1 MFTRL
6 QWRIAA
12 NYVGLIALV
21 LLALG
26 IYLTGFL
33 RSQQLS
39 SLESQLDRQAR
50 LVANDAQH
58 VLTTGGPAQLDPLAK
73 QLGRDSGARIT
84 LIAPDGTVLG
94 DSDHDPATMDNHAT
108 RPEVA
113 QALHQGAGES
123 RRYSVTLEEDLLYV
137 AVPIT
142 RDGTTL
148 GVARVALPVSQ
159 IQAASNRLVAIVATA
174 LIVAALLAVI
184 LAVIVA
190 RVTTGRVQALTAHA
204 RQLADGDLERAI
216 PVQGRDEVSQLAGAF
231 NEMASEIRDHV
242 QAVEDQRERLAAVLS
257 HMADGV
263 IIAGRDGVV
272 QLMNPAA
279 SRLLQLPPA
288 RAEGR
293 SVMAIVQD
301 HELAELAG
309 TAIAGDAAA
318 ERPRLIE
325 LGAHG
330 QQRSIQAM
338 ASRIPG
344 SEDGGSRVLLMLQDV
359 TELRRAETMRREIA
373 ANISHELRTPV
384 AALKALVETLEDG
397 ALEDPEVARDFL
409 GRMHVEVDG
418 LAQLV
423 EELLELSRIE
433 SGRVSLRLQSADL
446 GSVVVAAAE
455 RLRPQAERLGVGFT
469 VQEPGELS
477 LARIDPE
484 RIQQVVINLV
494 HNAVKFTPPG
504 GHITVSVERR
514 EDELLV
520 SVADN
525 GVGIAPD
532 ALPRLFERF
541 YKADKARAGGGT
553 GLGLAIAKHLVQAHG
568 GRIWAESPGEGRGST
583 FAFAIPVTGTS
594 RAG

>member
-12 NYVGLIALV
+12 SYVGLFALV

-33 RSQQLS
+33 RSQQLNT
-39 SLESQLDRQAR
+39 LESQLERQAR
-50 LVANDAQH
+50 LIAHDAQN
-58 VLTTGGPAQLDPLAK
+58 VLATGGPAQLDLLAK
-73 QLGRDSGARIT
+73 QLGRDSGVRIT
-84 LIAPDGTVLG
+84 LIAPDGTVFG
-94 DSDHDPATMDNHAT
+94 DSDLDPATMDNHAT

-113 QALHQGAGES
+113 QALGQGAGES

-159 IQAASNRLVAIVATA
+159 IQAASNRVVASVATA
-174 LIVAALLAVI
+174 LVVAALLAVI

-190 RVTTGRVQALTAHA
+190 RVTTRRIQALTVLA
-204 RQLADGDLERAI
+204 RQLADGDLDRTI

-231 NEMASEIRDHV
+231 NEMASELRDHV

-257 HMADGV
+257 HMGDGV
-263 IIAGRDGVV
+263 IIMGRDGVV
-272 QLMNPAA
+272 QLINPAA

-309 TAIAGDAAA
+309 EAMAGSVIA

-330 QQRSIQAM
+330 QQRAIQAM

-344 SEDGGSRVLLMLQDV
+344 GEDGGQRVLLMLQDV
-359 TELRRAETMRREIA
+359 TGLRRAETMRREIA

-397 ALEDPEVARDFL
+397 ALEDPEAARDFL
-409 GRMHVEVDG
+409 SRMHVEVDG

-433 SGRVSLRLQSADL
+433 SGQVSPRLQTADL
-446 GSVVVAAAE
+446 GSAVVTAAE
-455 RLRPQAERLGVGFT
+455 RLRPQAERQGLQLT
-469 VQEPGELS
+469 VQASDGLPLV
-477 LARIDPE
+477 RIDPE
-484 RIQQVVINLV
+484 RIQHVVINLV

-504 GHITVSVERR
+504 GHIAVNVEQRG
-514 EDELLV
+514 DEVLV
-520 SVADN
+520 SVADD

-532 ALPRLFERF
+532 TLPRLFERF

-568 GRIWAESPGEGRGST
+568 GRIWAESPGAGWGAT
-583 FAFAIPVTGTS
+583 FTFAIPVTTPV
-594 RAG
+594 RDM

>member
-12 NYVGLIALV
+12 SYVGLIALV

-50 LVANDAQH
+50 LVANDAQN
-58 VLTTGGPAQLDPLAK
+58 VLTAGGPAQLDPLAK

-84 LIAPDGTVLG
+84 FIAPDGTVLG

-108 RPEVA
+108 RPEVV
-113 QALHQGAGES
+113 QALRQGTGES

-137 AVPIT
+137 AAPIT
-142 RDGTTL
+142 RGGTTL

-174 LIVAALLAVI
+174 LIVAALLAVV
-184 LAVIVA
+184 LAVVVA
-190 RVTTGRVQALTAHA
+190 RVTTGRVQALTAYA
-204 RQLADGDLERAI
+204 RQLADGDLERLI
-216 PVQGRDEVSQLAGAF
+216 PVKGRDEVSQLAGAF

-263 IIAGRDGVV
+263 IIVGRDGVV

-279 SRLLQLPPA
+279 SRLLRVSPA

-301 HELAELAG
+301 HELAALAG
-309 TAIAGDAAA
+309 AAITGDTDV

-325 LGAHG
+325 LGPHG
-330 QQRSIQAM
+330 QRRAIQAM

-359 TELRRAETMRREIA
+359 TELRRAEIMRREIGV
-373 ANISHELRTPV
+373 NISHELRTPV

-409 GRMHVEVDG
+409 SRMHVEVDG
-418 LAQLV
+418 LAQLI

-433 SGRVSLRLQSADL
+433 SGQVSPRLKSADL
-446 GSVVVAAAE
+446 GSVVVSAAE
-455 RLRPQAERLGVGFT
+455 RLRPQAERLGVSLT
-469 VQEPGELS
+469 VHAPDDLP
-477 LARIDPE
+477 LVRIDPE

-504 GHITVSVERR
+504 GHIAVSVEHQG
-514 EDELLV
+514 EEITA
-520 SVADN
+520 SVTDN
-525 GVGIAPD
+525 GVGIAPA

-583 FAFAIPVTGTS
+583 FTFAIPVTASS
-594 RAG
+594 RDG

>member
-6 QWRIAA
+6 HWRIAA
-12 NYVGLIALV
+12 SYVGLIALV

-26 IYLTGFL
+26 IYLTEYL
-33 RSQQLS
+33 QSQQLS
-39 SLESQLDRQAR
+39 ALESQLERQAR
-50 LVANDAQH
+50 LVANDAQT
-58 VLTTGGPAQLDPLAK
+58 VLTAGGPAQLDPLAK
-73 QLGRDSGARIT
+73 RLGREIEARIT

-113 QALHQGAGES
+113 QALRQGTGES

-184 LAVIVA
+184 LAVVVA
-190 RVTTGRVQALTAHA
+190 RVTTGRVQALTSLA
-204 RQLADGDLERAI
+204 RQLADGNLDRAI
-216 PVQGRDEVSQLAGAF
+216 PVEGRDEVSQLAGAF
-231 NEMASEIRDHV
+231 NEMASELRDHV

-257 HMADGV
+257 YMGDGV

-272 QLMNPAA
+272 QLINPAA
-279 SRLLQLPPA
+279 SRLLQLPPT

-309 TAIAGDAAA
+309 EAMVGDAVA

-330 QQRSIQAM
+330 QRRAIQAM

-344 SEDGGSRVLLMLQDV
+344 GEDGGQRVLLMLHDV

-409 GRMHVEVDG
+409 SRMHVEVDG

-433 SGRVSLRLQSADL
+433 SGQVALRLKSADL
-446 GSVVVAAAE
+446 GSVVVTAAE
-455 RLRPQAERLGVGFT
+455 RLRPQSERLGVSFT
-469 VQEPGELS
+469 VHAPGDLPPV
-477 LARIDPE
+477 RIDPD

-504 GHITVSVERR
+504 GHIAVTVEHRGNEIV
-514 EDELLV
+514 V

-532 ALPRLFERF
+532 ALQRLFERF
-541 YKADKARAGGGT
+541 YKADKARTGGGT
-553 GLGLAIAKHLVQAHG
+553 GLGLAIAKHLVQVHG
-568 GRIWAESPGEGRGST
+568 GRIWAESPGEGQGAT
-583 FAFAIPVTGTS
+583 FTFAIPVMAPSTGV
-594 RAG
+594 

>member
-12 NYVGLIALV
+12 SYVGLIALV
-21 LLALG
+21 LLSLG

-39 SLESQLDRQAR
+39 SLESQLERQAR
-50 LVANDAQH
+50 LVANDAQN
-58 VLTTGGPAQLDPLAK
+58 VLATGGPAQLDSLAK
-73 QLGRDSGARIT
+73 QLGRDGGARVT

-108 RPEVA
+108 RPEVG
-113 QALHQGAGES
+113 QALRQGTGES

-159 IQAASNRLVAIVATA
+159 IQAASNRVVTIVLTA

-184 LAVIVA
+184 LAMVVA
-190 RVTTGRVQALTAHA
+190 RVTTGRIQALTTLA
-204 RQLADGDLERAI
+204 RQLADGDLTRAI
-216 PVQGRDEVSQLAGAF
+216 PVEGRDEVSQLAGAF
-231 NEMASEIRDHV
+231 NEMASELRDHIE
-242 QAVEDQRERLAAVLS
+242 AVEEQRERLAAVLS

-263 IIAGRDGVV
+263 IITGRDGVV
-272 QLMNPAA
+272 QLINPAA
-279 SRLLQLPPA
+279 SSLLQLSPA
-288 RAEGR
+288 RSEGH
-293 SVMAIVQD
+293 SVLTLVQD
-301 HELAELAG
+301 HELAEIVGKAM
-309 TAIAGDAAA
+309 AGDVAA

-325 LGAHG
+325 LGAHS
-330 QQRSIQAM
+330 QRRAIQAM

-344 SEDGGSRVLLMLQDV
+344 SEDGSSRVLLMLQDV

-397 ALEDPEVARDFL
+397 ALEDPEVSRDFL

-433 SGRVSLRLQSADL
+433 SGQVSPRLQSADL
-446 GSVVVAAAE
+446 GSVVVNAAE

-469 VQEPGELS
+469 VRSSAELPMVW
-477 LARIDPE
+477 IDSD

-504 GHITVSVERR
+504 GHVSVTVEQRG
-514 EDELLV
+514 DEIVV
-520 SVADN
+520 SVADT
-525 GVGIAPD
+525 GMGITPG

-568 GRIWAESPGEGRGST
+568 GRIWVESPGEGRGAT
-583 FAFAIPVTGTS
+583 FTFVIPVMAPS
-594 RAG
+594 RDM

>member
-12 NYVGLIALV
+12 SYVGLIALV

-113 QALHQGAGES
+113 QALRQGAGES

-190 RVTTGRVQALTAHA
+190 RVTTGRIQALTAHA
-204 RQLADGDLERAI
+204 RQLADGDLERTI

-231 NEMASEIRDHV
+231 NEMASEIRDHI

-279 SRLLQLPPA
+279 SRLLQLPPS

-293 SVMAIVQD
+293 SVMTIVQD

-309 TAIAGDAAA
+309 AAIAGDAAA

-330 QQRSIQAM
+330 QRRAIQAM

-344 SEDGGSRVLLMLQDV
+344 SDDGGSRVLLMLQDV

-433 SGRVSLRLQSADL
+433 SGQVSLRLQPADL

-469 VQEPGELS
+469 VQEPGELP
-477 LARIDPE
+477 LVRIDPE

-504 GHITVSVERR
+504 GYITVSTEQR
-514 EDELLV
+514 EDEILV
-520 SVADN
+520 SVTDTGA
-525 GVGIAPD
+525 GIAPD

-568 GRIWAESPGEGRGST
+568 GRIWAESPGEGRGAT
-583 FAFAIPVTGTS
+583 FTFAIPVVGTS

>member
-12 NYVGLIALV
+12 SYVGLIALV

-58 VLTTGGPAQLDPLAK
+58 VLTTGGPAPLDPLAK

-113 QALHQGAGES
+113 QALRQGTGES

-148 GVARVALPVSQ
+148 GGARVALPVSQ

-190 RVTTGRVQALTAHA
+190 RVTTGRIQALTAHA
-204 RQLADGDLERAI
+204 RQLADGDLERTI

-279 SRLLQLPPA
+279 SRLLQVPLA

-293 SVMAIVQD
+293 SVMTIVQD

-309 TAIAGDAAA
+309 EAIAGDAAA

-330 QQRSIQAM
+330 QKRAIQAM

-397 ALEDPEVARDFL
+397 ALDDPEVARDFL

-433 SGRVSLRLQSADL
+433 SGQVSLRLQSADL

-469 VQEPGELS
+469 VQEPGELP
-477 LARIDPE
+477 LVRIDPE

-504 GHITVSVERR
+504 GHVTVSVEQR
-514 EDELLV
+514 EDEILV

-525 GVGIAPD
+525 GAGIAPD

-568 GRIWAESPGEGRGST
+568 GRIWAESPGERRGST
-583 FAFAIPVTGTS
+583 FTFAIPAAGAS
-594 RAG
+594 RGG

>member
-1 MFTRL
+1 MFSRL

-12 NYVGLIALV
+12 SYVGLIALV
-21 LLALG
+21 LLSLG

-94 DSDHDPATMDNHAT
+94 DSKHDPATMDNHAT

-113 QALHQGAGES
+113 QALRQGTGES

-142 RDGTTL
+142 RDGTML
-148 GVARVALPVSQ
+148 GVARVAVPVSQ

-190 RVTTGRVQALTAHA
+190 RVTTGRIQALTAHA
-204 RQLADGDLERAI
+204 RQLADGDLERSFS
-216 PVQGRDEVSQLAGAF
+216 VQGRDEVSQLAGAF
-231 NEMASEIRDHV
+231 NEMASEVRDHI

-263 IIAGRDGVV
+263 IIVGRDGVV

-279 SRLLQLPPA
+279 SRLLQVPPS

-293 SVMAIVQD
+293 SVMTLVQD

-309 TAIAGDAAA
+309 AAIAGDTAA

-330 QQRSIQAM
+330 RRRAIQAM

-344 SEDGGSRVLLMLQDV
+344 GEDGGSRVLLMLQDV

-433 SGRVSLRLQSADL
+433 SGQVSLRLQSADL

-455 RLRPQAERLGVGFT
+455 RLRPQAERLGVDFA
-469 VQEPGELS
+469 VQEPGELP
-477 LARIDPE
+477 LVRIDPE

-504 GHITVSVERR
+504 GNITVSVEQR
-514 EDELLV
+514 EDEILV

-525 GVGIAPD
+525 GVGISPD

-568 GRIWAESPGEGRGST
+568 GRIWAESPGEGQGST
-583 FAFAIPVTGTS
+583 FTFAIPVTGS
-594 RAG
+594 SVAG